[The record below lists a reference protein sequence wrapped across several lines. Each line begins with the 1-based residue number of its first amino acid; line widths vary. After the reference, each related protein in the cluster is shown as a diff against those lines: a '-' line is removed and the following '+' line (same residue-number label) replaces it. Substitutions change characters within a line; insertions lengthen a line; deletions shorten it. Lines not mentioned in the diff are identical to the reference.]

1 MTNKVEVNTVKPEIS
16 FLYEET
22 QYRLLDFIAESIL
35 DNNIDQIN
43 NYLSTT
49 NGIGKTEEQKDLDY
63 GHAQN
68 LWKSYQQSL
77 RDTKFNFYLDRSQYT
92 LLTDILIKKLE
103 YDVNTV
109 FIAIELTELLGGM
122 SGTKYQND
130 KEIKCFQATA
140 TEITYIY
147 HLIQNYKVKGL
158 SKESYTFS
166 KILIRIGDLSK
177 VINYYD
183 TTGKNLT
190 EEISKW
196 ALTLDD
202 TDQQVEQQEQIEEK
216 AQ

>member
-16 FLYEET
+16 FLHEET

-43 NYLSTT
+43 NYMKTT
-49 NGIGKTEEQKDLDY
+49 NGVGKTDEQKDLDY
-63 GHAQN
+63 AHAQN
-68 LWKSYQQSL
+68 LWKTYQQSL

-147 HLIQNYKVKGL
+147 HLIQNFKVKGL
-158 SKESYTFS
+158 SKDSYTFS
-166 KILIRIGDLSK
+166 KILIRIGDLSR

-183 TTGKNLT
+183 TTAKNLS
-190 EEISKW
+190 EDIAKW
-196 ALTLDD
+196 ALSLDGQ
-202 TDQQVEQQEQIEEK
+202 TEQVEEQ